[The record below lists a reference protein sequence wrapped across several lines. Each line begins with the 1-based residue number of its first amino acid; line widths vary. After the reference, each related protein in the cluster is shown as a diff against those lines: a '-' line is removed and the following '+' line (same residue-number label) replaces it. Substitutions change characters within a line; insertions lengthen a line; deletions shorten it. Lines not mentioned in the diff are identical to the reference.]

1 MKEHLWK
8 SKSLLEKLQCTIGGK
23 KFQVGFIEK
32 GKKNSFTL
40 PTSPLPQGGT
50 AQFQERTPWPT
61 FIPWMKV
68 TMCEWVLD
76 LHRCCPSGPPLFSP
90 TQKTE
95 VNSTAEGLG
104 EVGTQ
109 QLVLRIH
116 QKDAANCFT
125 VSPTKC
131 FLDSIRKPTHKP
143 LGTLYF
149 TYSLSDWSTATF
161 NGLCTSTPSP
171 PMWWLSCSCFHGWW
185 VQAFADGCRLV
196 RKLINKNFRALF

>member
-68 TMCEWVLD
+68 TMCEWVLN

-143 LGTLYF
+143 LGTLYLQSIWLVHRHLQWSVHF
-149 TYSLSDWSTATF
+149 NSFPTNVVAFLLMLPRMVSASL
-161 NGLCTSTPSP
+161 CR
-171 PMWWLSCSCFHGWW
+171 WLQTCEK
-185 VQAFADGCRLV
+185 AY
-196 RKLINKNFRALF
+196 K